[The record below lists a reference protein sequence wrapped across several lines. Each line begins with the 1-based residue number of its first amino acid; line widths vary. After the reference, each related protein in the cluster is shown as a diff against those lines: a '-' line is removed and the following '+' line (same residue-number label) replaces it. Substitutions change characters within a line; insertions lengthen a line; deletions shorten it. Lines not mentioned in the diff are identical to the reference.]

1 MKIPGL
7 PNKSYRRS
15 DAAYLSE
22 QDILDIISMRNTIP
36 NAAQIAAKK
45 YKTSATRIYQI
56 WKMQGEIKQQH
67 VTIGKKSEFI
77 EHQPVNIEQQP
88 VTIEQSQ
95 PVNIEQ
101 QQPVNI
107 EQSQNVNIE
116 KKSEFIEQQPVNIGK
131 NDEAPQ

>member
-56 WKMQGEIKQQH
+56 WKMQGEIKQQN
-67 VTIGKKSEFI
+67 VNIKQ
-77 EHQPVNIEQQP
+77 QPVNIEQQP
-88 VTIEQSQ
+88 VNIEQPPVNIEQSQ
-95 PVNIEQ
+95 PVNIE
-101 QQPVNI
+101 
-107 EQSQNVNIE
+107 
-116 KKSEFIEQQPVNIGK
+116 KKNEFIEQQNEDIGK
-131 NDEAPQ
+131 NDEVPQ

>member
-56 WKMQGEIKQQH
+56 WKMQGEIKQQPLRGARRCDR
-67 VTIGKKSEFI
+67 VRQGCF
-77 EHQPVNIEQQP
+77 
-88 VTIEQSQ
+88 
-95 PVNIEQ
+95 
-101 QQPVNI
+101 
-107 EQSQNVNIE
+107 E
-116 KKSEFIEQQPVNIGK
+116 KRVHTR
-131 NDEAPQ
+131 